1 MYDYGDD
8 PHQYQQYSHGGKH
21 QGYDNGNAYG
31 PGHNQYGHMSFGDDV
46 QLDDDDDDM
55 W

>member
-8 PHQYQQYSHGGKH
+8 QQNHYQQTSRGSKH
-21 QGYDNGNAYG
+21 GYDNGNSYG
-31 PGHNQYGHMSFGDDV
+31 SGHYNYGHMSFGDDV